1 MYTTEEKIQIMHLY
15 HAHHSIRNVRDIFS
29 VTYPDR
35 PIPSVGTIFSIIS
48 KFNNH
53 GCVEYKHQK
62 RTRRNDVLTEEN
74 KLNILC
80 NAEEIPM
87 SSLRTTSHYF
97 GISSTSIR
105 KVLKEFKYKA
115 YKFTNHQLL
124 SIEDKIKRTDF
135 CEKMF
140 NLINDNEDILE
151 KIVFTDEA
159 SFTLDGEV
167 NSQNYRLVSIDPV
180 IPSYPFPLLFLS
192 LQILV
197 KN

>member
-1 MYTTEEKIQIMHLY
+1 
-15 HAHHSIRNVRDIFS
+15 
-29 VTYPDR
+29 
-35 PIPSVGTIFSIIS
+35 
-48 KFNNH
+48 
-53 GCVEYKHQK
+53 
-62 RTRRNDVLTEEN
+62 
-74 KLNILC
+74 
-80 NAEEIPM
+80 
-87 SSLRTTSHYF
+87 
-97 GISSTSIR
+97 
-105 KVLKEFKYKA
+105 
-115 YKFTNHQLL
+115 
-124 SIEDKIKRTDF
+124 
-135 CEKMF
+135 MF